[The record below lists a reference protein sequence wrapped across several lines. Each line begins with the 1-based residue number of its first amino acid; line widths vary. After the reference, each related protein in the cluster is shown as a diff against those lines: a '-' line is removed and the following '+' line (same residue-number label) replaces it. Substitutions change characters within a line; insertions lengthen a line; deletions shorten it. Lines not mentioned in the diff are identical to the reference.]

1 VTGPIALFAPS
12 LVGGGAERV
21 LVNLAEG
28 LVERGLPVDIVL
40 SEATGT
46 YMAQVPPAARVI
58 DLGSGRVRRSLRPLT
73 RYLRTVR
80 PRAIVSSMDH
90 TNLAALFA
98 RGLSGAPTRVV
109 VTVHNT
115 FSAVFRNSPRL
126 SREIW
131 AFMLRRC
138 YPWADSVVT
147 VSRGVA
153 DDLAR
158 ATGLHRDRIEVVYNP
173 VITPDL
179 LKAAQAESGHEWLR
193 PGQPPVVLGVGR
205 LTRQKDFE
213 NLVRAFALVC
223 RKRPARLIIL
233 GEGED
238 RALLTALV
246 RELGVAHDVALPGF
260 VPNPLAFMAQSAVF
274 VLSSAWEGLPTVL
287 IEAMAAGTR
296 VVSTDCESG
305 PREILDNGRLGSLV
319 PVGNPEALAKAIDA
333 VLDGPQDRVPFEL
346 LRPYTRDA
354 AVDHY
359 LQLIEGRMA
368 A

>member
-12 LVGGGAERV
+12 LGGGGAERV

-40 SEATGT
+40 SASEGT
-46 YMAQVPPAARVI
+46 YLTQVPSAARVI
-58 DLGSGRVRRSLRPLT
+58 DLQSGRLRHSLRPLT

-90 TNLAALFA
+90 ANLAALFA
-98 RGLSGAPTRVV
+98 RALSGVSTRVV
-109 VTVHNT
+109 VTVHNN
-115 FSAVFRNSPRL
+115 FSSDFKRSTPLTRQT
-126 SREIW
+126 W
-131 AFMLRRC
+131 AFLLRRC
-138 YPWADSVVT
+138 YPWADAVVT

-158 ATGLHRDRIEVVYNP
+158 ATGLPRDRIEVVYNP

-179 LKAAQAESGHEWLR
+179 LRSAQGDTSHEWLR

-213 NLVRAFALVC
+213 NLVHAFRLV
-223 RKRPARLIIL
+223 RRQRPARLLIL

-238 RALLTALV
+238 RASLTALA
-246 RELGVAHDVALPGF
+246 RALGVEQDVSLPGF

-319 PVGNPEALAKAIDA
+319 PVGNPEALAHAINT
-333 VLDGPQDRVPFEL
+333 VLDGPQNRVPIEL

-359 LQLIEGRMA
+359 LKLIEGRMA

>member
-1 VTGPIALFAPS
+1 MSRPIALFAPS

-21 LVNLAEG
+21 LINLAEG
-28 LVERGLPVDIVL
+28 LVARGLPVDIVL
-40 SEATGT
+40 SEAKGT
-46 YMAQVPPAARVI
+46 YLEQVPPGARVV
-58 DLGSGRVRRSLRPLT
+58 DLRSGRVRWSLRPLAN
-73 RYLRTVR
+73 YLRTVR

-98 RGLSGAPTRVV
+98 RGLSRSPTRVV

-115 FSAVFRNSPRL
+115 FSAVFRTSPPWTRQAWTL
-126 SREIW
+126 L
-131 AFMLRRC
+131 LRRF
-138 YPWADSVVT
+138 YPWADAVVT
-147 VSRGVA
+147 VSCGVA

-158 ATGLHRDRIEVVYNP
+158 ATGLRRERIEVVYNP
-173 VITPDL
+173 VITPGL
-179 LKAAQAESGHEWLR
+179 LEAARGAADHPWLA
-193 PGQPPVVLGVGR
+193 PGEPPVVLGVGR

-213 NLVRAFALVC
+213 TLIQAFALVR

-238 RALLTALV
+238 RARLTALAQD
-246 RELGVAHDVALPGF
+246 LGVNQDVALPGF
-260 VPNPLAFMAQSAVF
+260 VPNALAFMAHSAVF

-287 IEAMAAGTR
+287 IEALAAGTR

-305 PREILDNGRLGSLV
+305 PREILEDGRLGALV
-319 PVGNPEALAKAIDA
+319 PVGDIEALATAIGS
-333 VLDGPQDRVPFEL
+333 VLDGPQVPISMEL
-346 LRPYTRDA
+346 LRRFTREA